1 MNKLT
6 RTEAENVK
14 SFDIKIR
21 LHVITMLDVRIIC
34 IEITTNNIDCLLIY
48 NEFHLNDLFYS
59 ISFINMIVDARKKKN
74 RIFHEKKRE
83 LKHLYNIMILTA
95 FKL

>member
-21 LHVITMLDVRIIC
+21 LHVITMLDVRII
-34 IEITTNNIDCLLIY
+34 NIDCLLIY

-59 ISFINMIVDARKKKN
+59 ISFINMIVDARKKRIEYFMKRKENKN
-74 RIFHEKKRE
+74 TYI
-83 LKHLYNIMILTA
+83 IS
-95 FKL
+95 

>member
-21 LHVITMLDVRIIC
+21 LHVMTMLDVRI
-34 IEITTNNIDCLLIY
+34 NIDCLLIY
-48 NEFHLNDLFYS
+48 DEFHLNDLFYS
-59 ISFINMIVDARKKKN
+59 ISFINMIVDARKKRIEYFMKRKENKN
-74 RIFHEKKRE
+74 TYI
-83 LKHLYNIMILTA
+83 IS
-95 FKL
+95 

>member
-21 LHVITMLDVRIIC
+21 LHVITMLDVRI
-34 IEITTNNIDCLLIY
+34 NIDCLLIY

-59 ISFINMIVDARKKKN
+59 ISFINMIVDARKKRTEYFMKRKENKN
-74 RIFHEKKRE
+74 TYI
-83 LKHLYNIMILTA
+83 IS
-95 FKL
+95 